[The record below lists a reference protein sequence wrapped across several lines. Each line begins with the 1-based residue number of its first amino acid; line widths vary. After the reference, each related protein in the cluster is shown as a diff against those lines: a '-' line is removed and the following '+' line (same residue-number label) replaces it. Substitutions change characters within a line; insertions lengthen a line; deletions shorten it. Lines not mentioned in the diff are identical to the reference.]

1 MSTVATTTQL
11 SVDRPA
17 DGELPAV
24 RDQVVVEG
32 WAWSPDGP
40 PQLTVTVAGRPTE
53 VVPSGWRPDVSAALG
68 IGEIRGFVAL
78 GSATGLPAGQAEV
91 IVTATAADGVT
102 VERRRTIDVTSDPS
116 RREGRPRPWADFTER
131 LDPAV
136 APGSLT
142 HVEHVARYRWAAP
155 LAAGADVLDAA
166 CGVGYGAHLL
176 SRAGA
181 RSVTGVDAFAGAI
194 IEAREQAHPGL
205 EFLLG
210 DLLDLPLEDDA
221 FDVVVC
227 FEAIEHIAEQGRM
240 LEELKRVLRPGGV
253 LAVSTPV
260 PGAITVHN
268 PHHVAEITAD
278 ELERLLRARFA
289 HVSILAQH
297 SAVASVIDVGP
308 REGQVAVT
316 SPPLGWTAGPVEPLY
331 AVALAGDGDLPD
343 LAPTGALAAG
353 VDIGGLVSQFY
364 ATADELAKARA
375 EATALRARAIRAE
388 HAFEALGASAAAA
401 ATEPPPIAS
410 PAQTPAADPAPGP
423 DPAPAPSPPL
433 RSRARRLAKRAARAV
448 ARRWPE

>member
-1 MSTVATTTQL
+1 M
-11 SVDRPA
+11 
-17 DGELPAV
+17 
-24 RDQVVVEG
+24 
-32 WAWSPDGP
+32 
-40 PQLTVTVAGRPTE
+40 TVAGRPTE

-205 EFLLG
+205 EYLLG
-210 DLLDLPLEDDA
+210 DLLDLPL
-221 FDVVVC
+221 
-227 FEAIEHIAEQGRM
+227 
-240 LEELKRVLRPGGV
+240 
-253 LAVSTPV
+253 
-260 PGAITVHN
+260 
-268 PHHVAEITAD
+268 
-278 ELERLLRARFA
+278 
-289 HVSILAQH
+289 
-297 SAVASVIDVGP
+297 
-308 REGQVAVT
+308 
-316 SPPLGWTAGPVEPLY
+316 
-331 AVALAGDGDLPD
+331 
-343 LAPTGALAAG
+343 
-353 VDIGGLVSQFY
+353 
-364 ATADELAKARA
+364 
-375 EATALRARAIRAE
+375 
-388 HAFEALGASAAAA
+388 
-401 ATEPPPIAS
+401 
-410 PAQTPAADPAPGP
+410 
-423 DPAPAPSPPL
+423 
-433 RSRARRLAKRAARAV
+433 
-448 ARRWPE
+448 